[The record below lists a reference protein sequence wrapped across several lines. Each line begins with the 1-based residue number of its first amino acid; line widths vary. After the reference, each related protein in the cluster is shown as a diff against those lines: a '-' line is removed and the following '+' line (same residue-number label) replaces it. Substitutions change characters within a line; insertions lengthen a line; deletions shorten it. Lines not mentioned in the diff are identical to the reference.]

1 MTTLRESDMRGSITN
16 RRTAMREP
24 TTENPRYRGAA
35 PEDVA
40 RVLLRAPRPGREPV
54 VGGQVAVEQ
63 PSPDEPGD
71 DVRHLR

>member
-1 MTTLRESDMRGSITN
+1 MRES
-16 RRTAMREP
+16 TA
-24 TTENPRYRGAA
+24 ENPRYRGAE

-40 RVLLRAPRPGREPV
+40 RALLRVPRPGREPV
-54 VGGQVAVEQ
+54 VSGEVAVEQ